1 MTYTPGPY
9 EIVTADIGDEFACIV
24 PVCINAANGRTV
36 ISDNG
41 GLAPDDEE
49 WHSEELFANAHLFA
63 AAPDMLAAL
72 KLALKQIKETQDALL
87 GQGLQVAG
95 WHLNGDLEPVESFF
109 SDSDCGAV
117 EAIEAAIAKAEGR
130 TA

>member
-1 MTYTPGPY
+1 MMHTAGPY
-9 EIVTADIGDEFACIV
+9 EIITADIGDEFACVV
-24 PVCINAANGRTV
+24 PVGIAAANGKTV

-49 WHSEELFANAHLFA
+49 WHAEELFANAHLFA

-72 KLALKQIKETQDALL
+72 KLALKQIKETQDA
-87 GQGLQVAG
+87 
-95 WHLNGDLEPVESFF
+95 
-109 SDSDCGAV
+109 DCGAV

-130 TA
+130 NE

>member
-1 MTYTPGPY
+1 MTHTPGPY

-49 WHSEELFANAHLFA
+49 WHAEELFANAHLFA

-72 KLALKQIKETQDALL
+72 KRIRDYLHEREMF
-87 GQGLQVAG
+87 GYMMM
-95 WHLNGDLEPVESFF
+95 EVES
-109 SDSDCGAV
+109 
-117 EAIEAAIAKAEGR
+117 AIAKAEGR
-130 TA
+130 NRNEGR

>member
-1 MTYTPGPY
+1 MTFTPGPERSAIY
-9 EIVTADIGDEFACIV
+9 ELLRYGRKHDGPWTEAIAGDQLI
-24 PVCINAANGRTV
+24 
-36 ISDNG
+36 
-41 GLAPDDEE
+41 DEE
-49 WHSEELFANAHLFA
+49 NADLYT
-63 AAPDMLAAL
+63 AAPDMLVAL
-72 KLALKQIKETQDALL
+72 KLALKQIKETQDALV
-87 GQGLQVAG
+87 GQGLQIAG

>member
-1 MTYTPGPY
+1 MTHTAGPY

-49 WHSEELFANAHLFA
+49 WHAEELFANAHLFA

-72 KLALKQIKETQDALL
+72 KHDLTILLETHPTPEQRRYALALTI
-87 GQGLQVAG
+87 
-95 WHLNGDLEPVESFF
+95 
-109 SDSDCGAV
+109 
-117 EAIEAAIAKAEGR
+117 AAIAKAEGVPYEQIGCDWNQLKY
-130 TA
+130 A

>member
-1 MTYTPGPY
+1 MTHTPGPY

-49 WHSEELFANAHLFA
+49 WHAEELFANAHLFA

-72 KLALKQIKETQDALL
+72 LAFERAAQLNNVCNHDPSASLEWMDASDNAVSRCAAVLKRLRDAR
-87 GQGLQVAG
+87 V
-95 WHLNGDLEPVESFF
+95 
-109 SDSDCGAV
+109 
-117 EAIEAAIAKAEGR
+117 IAKTEESA
-130 TA
+130 

>member
-1 MTYTPGPY
+1 MTHTPGPY

-24 PVCINAANGRTV
+24 PVCITANGRTV

-49 WHSEELFANAHLFA
+49 WHAEELFANAHLFA

-72 KLALKQIKETQDALL
+72 KALADEVRAHLDYSDDA
-87 GQGLQVAG
+87 VKAAVRR
-95 WHLNGDLEPVESFF
+95 DL
-109 SDSDCGAV
+109 A
-117 EAIEAAIAKAEGR
+117 EA
-130 TA
+130 

>member
-1 MTYTPGPY
+1 MTHTPGPY

-24 PVCINAANGRTV
+24 PVCITANGRTV

-49 WHSEELFANAHLFA
+49 WHAEELFANAHLFA

-72 KLALKQIKETQDALL
+72 L
-87 GQGLQVAG
+87 
-95 WHLNGDLEPVESFF
+95 
-109 SDSDCGAV
+109 AV
-117 EAIEAAIAKAEGR
+117 ERAEQLSNVCEEGTSACEEWLEASNNAMEKVNAVLKRLRAAGVIEKAEGR